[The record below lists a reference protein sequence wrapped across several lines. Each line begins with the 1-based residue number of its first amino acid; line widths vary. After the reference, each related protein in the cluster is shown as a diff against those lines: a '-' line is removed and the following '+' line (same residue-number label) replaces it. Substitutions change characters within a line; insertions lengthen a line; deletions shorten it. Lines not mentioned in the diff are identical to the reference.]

1 MSKSSKPSDLG
12 LDCVEVRA
20 DPHGG
25 MGLFAA
31 QPLEPGAVVF
41 TVPRAAVVSPQVVNT
56 GSAVGCDGTFAAFP
70 YPFRAALWLV
80 LARRDPQHPFHP
92 FVRTLP
98 AAPPNAPWWSTTS
111 RSWLQGS
118 NLSFACDLA
127 RDLLATQWAEAS
139 QKAIDAGAQAL
150 LAGVTL
156 EDMQWGMGCYD
167 SRRLPLRLIGVSQG
181 KASTDDSGAATGEG
195 VMVPLLDFG
204 NHHADAKVFP
214 VCTILLH
221 RLAGKAMLLVSIF
234 YVLGSLFYLMLTAHK
249 LVSRIPGELGS

>member
-12 LDCVEVRA
+12 LDRVEVRA
-20 DPHGG
+20 DAHGG

-41 TVPRAAVVSPQVVNT
+41 TVPRAAVVSPEVVNAD
-56 GSAVGCDGTFAAFP
+56 SAVGCDGTFAAFP
-70 YPFRAALWLV
+70 YPFRAAHWLV
-80 LARRDPQHPFHP
+80 LARRDPHHPFNP

-98 AAPPNAPWWSTTS
+98 AAPPNAPWWSARS

-118 NLSFACDLA
+118 NLGFACESA
-127 RDLLATQWAEAS
+127 RNLLATQWAEAG
-139 QKAIDAGAQAL
+139 QAADAAAVQAF

-156 EDMQWGMGCYD
+156 EDMRWGMGCYD
-167 SRRLPLRLIGVSQG
+167 SRRLPLRLSGVSQG

-204 NHHADAKVFP
+204 NHHADAKVFNT
-214 VCTILLH
+214 C
-221 RLAGKAMLLVSIF
+221 M
-234 YVLGSLFYLMLTAHK
+234 K
-249 LVSRIPGELGS
+249 LNNW